1 MSVILNLIWFILGGF
16 VAGCAWLLAASILGI
31 TIVGLPWAMAAGRIG
46 LFRFFPVALKHFK
59 LASIAMAPVGKTVV
73 PA

>member
-16 VAGCAWLLAASILGI
+16 VAGCAWLLAAPVLGI
-31 TIVGLPWAMAAGRIG
+31 KIFGLPWAMAAGRIG

-59 LASIAMAPVGKTVV
+59 LAGIAMAPVGKTVV